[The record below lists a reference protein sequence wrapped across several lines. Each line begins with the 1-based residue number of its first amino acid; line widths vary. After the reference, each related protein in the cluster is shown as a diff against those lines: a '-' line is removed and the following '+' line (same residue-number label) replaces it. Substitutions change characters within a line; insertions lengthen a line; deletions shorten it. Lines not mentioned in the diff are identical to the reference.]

1 MKNLIIISF
10 LIGLV
15 GCDSSMPEPN
25 AATCAPGAYQKA
37 LDEIR
42 SESKRKAFAE
52 ECKGFQRAQDMR
64 KWEFKPSSP
73 DRY

>member
-1 MKNLIIISF
+1 
-10 LIGLV
+10 
-15 GCDSSMPEPN
+15 MPEPN